1 VFHFFK
7 SKGPY
12 LALVSIV
19 LSWIV
24 IGSIT
29 SLINKQDKNFLCEF
43 EHSLSLMSDEGIQ
56 FLNFVNENKDRN
68 IIYDRYQIIV
78 GSLSGLSSTLK
89 SEYTF
94 YEYSKELSWVTYE
107 QKNDLFIIFNQ
118 KNQILTIWTA
128 GDLTARSLE
137 FNKTVSKKMNEIGN
151 LVMKGS
157 IRPIF
162 VKPKLF
168 PIPEIGGSENMDPL
182 LTKDFSESFFA
193 DNSNL
198 DLGIL
203 KNFVVTE
210 TKNRFTNSLSTSRMA
225 LGTTLQKPTNESISL
240 KLRFD
245 EQSICDQGPS
255 FILNQLEENF
265 NLVNISLK

>member
-1 VFHFFK
+1 MFNFFK

-12 LALVSIV
+12 LALASIV

-24 IGSIT
+24 IGSVT

-43 EHSLSLMSDEGIQ
+43 ERSLSLVSDKGIQ

-68 IIYDRYQIIV
+68 IIYDKYQFIA
-78 GSLSGLSSTLK
+78 GNPSDLSSSLK
-89 SEYTF
+89 TEYTF

-107 QKNDLFIIFNQ
+107 QKNDLFIILNE
-118 KNQILTIWTA
+118 KDKILTILTA
-128 GDLTARSLE
+128 GDSTTRSIE

-151 LVMKGS
+151 LFIKFS
-157 IRPIF
+157 IRPILL
-162 VKPKLF
+162 KPKIF
-168 PIPEIGGSENMDPL
+168 PILEIGGSENVNPL
-182 LTKDFSESFFA
+182 LTKDFSETLFA

-198 DLGIL
+198 DLEIL
-203 KNFVVTE
+203 KNFIVIE

-225 LGTTLQKPTNESISL
+225 LGTTLQKPTNDSITL

-255 FILNQLEENF
+255 FILNQLEESF